1 MSVKVGPIIQTFWVY
16 FFLRRLG
23 CPVVSVDLETAAI
36 LNFNAKFSD
45 NLSAICHFWIALV
58 FGDGHALT
66 QKGKTVSI

>member
-36 LNFNAKFSD
+36 LNFNVIFSD
-45 NLSAICHFWIALV
+45 NLSAICHFWIALD
-58 FGDGHALT
+58 FSDGQALT
-66 QKGKTVSI
+66 RKRKK